1 MELEDSEGANSTSS
15 DLVCTMELEDSE
27 GANSTSSGVRRNL
40 SPETPTGRKQRK
52 RKLKGP
58 HITAEDS
65 ELWKNCDKWEAKTKE
80 IVEAVLKKLEET
92 NSNNPNEE
100 NLLLNLKKKVQQL
113 KEKCLREN
121 IYVGVFGQTGAGKS
135 TLLNAVFKEKSLLPT
150 SSSGACTSAIIKVQS
165 YEGRKFKAEIEFLS
179 EQDWN
184 NELKLLV
191 ELCGKEDSDD
201 EVDDEDDKEVEMAK
215 NKLQT
220 VYGSSG
226 PEKSYEELIKM
237 NIYQHIPKSGKKLLR
252 EDNAEELSRK
262 LDPYIRSQPCQT
274 SKIYWPIVKSISVY
288 IPNCQILPEGVV
300 LIDFPGSGDTNKTRD
315 EMWKKNLMN
324 CSSVWIVS
332 AIFRA
337 VNEKI
342 VHEIFGTSIKS
353 ATNGGRC
360 HDVAFICTKTDD
372 IEEQEYAREYRLTN
386 EEMNLTD
393 DDLLEYDRKRKQYC
407 IRHRNIHVK
416 KTMKKQYEEKWTKL
430 MTKES
435 TQLEFS
441 KDDLCV
447 YTVSAKQYWKL
458 EHEHKGPS
466 NNFAE
471 TTEISSLR
479 KHIIDLYLKER
490 KKVVNIY
497 VSEVWGMLLLLIS
510 LNQNKQNEILK
521 SRFNTINKEFH
532 MSLEAFNEHLEDI
545 CKRLQ
550 DHLKQGV
557 QEAEK
562 KCGKVIQQQIERP
575 GGRNYQGFHKTLKA
589 ICRNDGV
596 FNSATF
602 GPIDINHDLS
612 KPLHQKIDHFCEST
626 LQFNKGR
633 RNSMKGRFNSIKLSL
648 TNIIDEPLP
657 TKSTAENSWVWK
669 CRKDF
674 MKTEI
679 NGLFYDLTK
688 QITERKQHF
697 YNAPNLSV
705 QCSMKPAYKEAA
717 QKKGAGV
724 LPFMKKI
731 LKDHVE
737 QKHEEFFKDARD
749 SAMEQFNDMKEKL
762 KKEIHGRMTITL
774 ELGFSQWSGHNPLP
788 DFRNEFDQINL
799 IWDEVKDLSDT
810 D

>member
-1 MELEDSEGANSTSS
+1 MEFEDSEGANSTSS
-15 DLVCTMELEDSE
+15 D
-27 GANSTSSGVRRNL
+27 VRRNQT
-40 SPETPTGRKQRK
+40 PETPTGRKQRK
-52 RKLKGP
+52 RKLKDP
-58 HITAEDS
+58 SITAEDY
-65 ELWKNCDKWEAKTKE
+65 ELWKNYDKWEAETKK
-80 IVEAVLKKLEET
+80 IVEAVLKKLEDS
-92 NSNNPNEE
+92 NSNKPNEE
-100 NLLLNLKKKVQQL
+100 DLLLTLKKKMQQL
-113 KEKCLREN
+113 KEKCLQEN

-179 EQDWN
+179 EQNWN
-184 NELKLLV
+184 DELKLLV

-201 EVDDEDDKEVEMAK
+201 EVDDEDDMEVETAK

-226 PEKSYEELIKM
+226 PEKSYEELVKM
-237 NIYQHIPKSGKKLLR
+237 NIYQNIPKSGKKILR

-288 IPNCQILPEGVV
+288 IPYCQILPEGVV
-300 LIDFPGSGDTNKTRD
+300 LIDFPGLGDSNKTRS
-315 EMWKKNLMN
+315 EMWKTNLMN

-332 AIFRA
+332 AICRA

-372 IEEQEYAREYRLTN
+372 IEEQEYARDYRLTN

-393 DDLLEYDRKRKQYC
+393 DNDLLEYDGKQKQSC
-407 IRHRNIHVK
+407 IRHRNKHVK
-416 KTMKKQYEEKWTKL
+416 ETMKKQYEEKWTKL
-430 MTKES
+430 MTKGS

-458 EHEHKGPS
+458 EQKEPS
-466 NNFAE
+466 NIFAE
-471 TTEISSLR
+471 TEIPSLR
-479 KHIIDLYLKER
+479 KHIIDLYMKER
-490 KKVVNIY
+490 KKVLNIY

-521 SRFNTINKEFH
+521 SRFNTINKAFQ
-532 MSLEAFNEHLEDI
+532 MSLEDFNEHLEDI
-545 CKRLQ
+545 CRSLQ
-550 DHLKQGV
+550 DHLKHGV
-557 QEAEK
+557 REAEK
-562 KCGKVIQQQIERP
+562 KSGQVIQQHIEPR

-596 FNSATF
+596 FNSAKF

-612 KPLHQKIDHFCEST
+612 KPLHQKIDHFSDST

-633 RNSMKGRFNSIKLSL
+633 RHSMEGRFNSIKLSL

-657 TKSTAENSWVWK
+657 TKSTAENAWVWK

-679 NGLFYDLTK
+679 NGLFYDLKK

-697 YNAPNLSV
+697 YNAPSLSV
-705 QCSMKPAYKEAA
+705 QCSMKPAYEEATR
-717 QKKGAGV
+717 KKGAGV

-731 LKDHVE
+731 LKEHVE
-737 QKHEEFFKDARD
+737 EKHEEFFKDARD
-749 SAMEQFNDMKEKL
+749 NAMEQFNDMKEKL

-788 DFRNEFDQINL
+788 DFQKEFDQITL
-799 IWDEVKDLSDT
+799 IWNEVKDLSDS